1 MWPVVPSMGQ
11 GQPVCGAVPSSLS
24 VCLQQVTRICICIC
38 GGICGSVCRAKEL
51 VTCAGRA
58 TCAQVGVCMYPG
70 MCVWA
75 HVLRLCR
82 GCSSQRSAEAAQH
95 RLQTIIMFRYTCLY
109 TYTHSLHAL
118 YKGQQIVIVSPG
130 MTWQLAFG
138 YGVARRWALLP
149 LLNGFRKSKIK

>member
-1 MWPVVPSMGQ
+1 MQQPAVSRGSAASAANHHYVQ
-11 GQPVCGAVPSSLS
+11 G
-24 VCLQQVTRICICIC
+24 I
-38 GGICGSVCRAKEL
+38 
-51 VTCAGRA
+51 
-58 TCAQVGVCMYPG
+58 
-70 MCVWA
+70 
-75 HVLRLCR
+75 
-82 GCSSQRSAEAAQH
+82 
-95 RLQTIIMFRYTCLY
+95 Y